1 MHLMCPLPLQWHTSK
16 EQQADALVQVSLSIL
31 RKNLAQPFSLTL
43 LNIGATNFS
52 APLNAQK
59 GVPKA
64 FKNFFGGQR
73 STNGSKQ
80 AAGVAGVSLLKRQRL
95 ISICLHAR
103 HLGPA
108 GM

>member
-1 MHLMCPLPLQWHTSK
+1 MLKQYHSQNQAFAVRDACSLIWPLPLQWHTSK
-16 EQQADALVQVSLSIL
+16 EHQADALVQISLSIL

-64 FKNFFGGQR
+64 FKTFFGGQR
-73 STNGSKQ
+73 STNGAKQ
-80 AAGVAGVSLLKRQRL
+80 AAGVAGVSNFER
-95 ISICLHAR
+95 
-103 HLGPA
+103 
-108 GM
+108 